1 MFLNAVLCILA
12 VVLLSL
18 SNWKNEKCSLSYFTW
33 YVVYSADKLRKD
45 IAEASDTVTA
55 SIRIV
60 PILQTI

>member
-18 SNWKNEKCSLSYFTW
+18 SNWKNEKCSLFHFTW

-45 IAEASDTVTA
+45 TAEASDTVTA